1 MIYTILTVYE
11 PKLINSVSEAASKDG
26 SPVACFVGY
35 GSFASPLLSIPIVLH
50 LTANAPRPAHPPS
63 DATTIFT
70 YISTSPFFVLPGSA
84 HYDANSA
91 NQAHSRTLRFIQQYI
106 LGRCNDQVTAE
117 MGGAND

>member
-1 MIYTILTVYE
+1 MICAILTVYE
-11 PKLINSVSEAASKDG
+11 PKLINPVSEAASKDA

-35 GSFASPLLSIPIVLH
+35 GSFASPLLSTPIVLH

-70 YISTSPFFVLPGSA
+70 YLSTSPFFVLPRSA

-91 NQAHSRTLRFIQQYI
+91 NQANSRTLRFIQQDI
-106 LGRCNDQVTAE
+106 LGQCNDQNTGAE
-117 MGGAND
+117 MGGA